1 MAILN
6 SSMYAQPVISAQ
18 KAVGGSMNDDFS
30 CMVRTIDGGLL
41 AGGSSYSNVSGNK
54 TESSRGDADYWIIK
68 FDANGKKQWDK
79 TIGGNYR
86 DNLVS
91 IIQTTDGGYLLAGYS
106 VSTVSGE
113 KTNDDE
119 NTSPD
124 YWIVKLDGD
133 FNIKW
138 DKAFG
143 RSPLFCAG

>member
-1 MAILN
+1 M
-6 SSMYAQPVISAQ
+6 
-18 KAVGGSMNDDFS
+18 
-30 CMVRTIDGGLL
+30 
-41 AGGSSYSNVSGNK
+41 
-54 TESSRGDADYWIIK
+54 
-68 FDANGKKQWDK
+68 
-79 TIGGNYR
+79 
-86 DNLVS
+86 
-91 IIQTTDGGYLLAGYS
+91 AGYS

-143 RSPLFCAG
+143 RSPEYEGAAYYNILNSVQQTSDGGYILSGTSQDVGDIYGSSFYILKCDSAGDIQWSKDIGVGEATGAYT